1 MLLNE
6 ISRIFYQKLS
16 SLLLLVQC
24 GNDINYALRN
34 PFLLQWVSN
43 QLWIVM
49 PEL

>member
-16 SLLLLVQC
+16 TVLLLVQC
-24 GNDINYALRN
+24 GTDINYALRN

-43 QLWIVM
+43 RLWIM
-49 PEL
+49 MQEL